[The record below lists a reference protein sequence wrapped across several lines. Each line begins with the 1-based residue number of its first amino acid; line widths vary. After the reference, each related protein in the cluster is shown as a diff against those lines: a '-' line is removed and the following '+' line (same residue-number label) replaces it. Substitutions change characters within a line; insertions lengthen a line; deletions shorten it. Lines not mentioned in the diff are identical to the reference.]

1 MAERRITGIDTTQAD
16 GMILLGVDERGPFR
30 GHASPRSARV
40 ALWVFATMERVRM
53 DWYLARFD
61 ARVAR
66 TRLYGMVRRWRNV

>member
-53 DWYLARFD
+53 DWYWARFD
-61 ARVAR
+61 ARVVWVGAKAW
-66 TRLYGMVRRWRNV
+66 LRRAF